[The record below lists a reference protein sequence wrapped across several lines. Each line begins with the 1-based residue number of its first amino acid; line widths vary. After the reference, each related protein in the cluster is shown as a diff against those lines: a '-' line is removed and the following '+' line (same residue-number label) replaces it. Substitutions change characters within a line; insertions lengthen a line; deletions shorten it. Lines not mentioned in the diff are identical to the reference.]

1 MRILLLE
8 HERSMVRMTRPIED
22 NVVSLECEPFPVWCK
37 RFTFFE
43 LMQALESEYGDHYSV
58 AVEIRAKQGR

>member
-8 HERSMVRMTRPIED
+8 HERNMVRMTRPLGD
-22 NVVSLECEPFPVWCK
+22 NVVSLECEPFPPWCI
-37 RFTFFE
+37 RPTFHT
-43 LMQALESEYGDHYSV
+43 LMLALENEYGDHYSV